1 MAAIRV
7 AIAVATQPA
16 AGVLRRVSHWRGVL
30 GDEAGVADS
39 GSVAAGGGSWA
50 SRDGGVVASRSAGV
64 EALAGAEALAGVEA
78 STCSSGETVS
88 SCVCV
93 WVPRG
98 VSWFVFVVSIT

>member
-50 SRDGGVVASRSAGV
+50 SRDGGVVASQP
-64 EALAGAEALAGVEA
+64 AGAEALAGVEA